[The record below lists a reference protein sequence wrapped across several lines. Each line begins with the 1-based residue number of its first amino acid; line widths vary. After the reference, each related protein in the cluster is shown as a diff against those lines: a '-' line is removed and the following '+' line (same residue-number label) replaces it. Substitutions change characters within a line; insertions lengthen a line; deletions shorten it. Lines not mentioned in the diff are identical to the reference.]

1 MSLAQITEK
10 IKNDAQK
17 EADEILSKAKG
28 QADFINQ
35 KAGKECDEIK
45 SGFDARFE
53 NERPEIFKRRE
64 IVANLDIEKMKLQAK
79 RDLIADVYAAAL
91 ANLAQLPREEY
102 LNFCE
107 SLLGEA
113 VSAKNEQLV
122 IGEKEKYI
130 DAKWLAEY
138 NKDHGTELLLSDD
151 KADIAGGFIIVDG
164 RKSIDCSWD
173 MLVKVLQ
180 EKQESDV
187 VKRLFPSE

>member
-1 MSLAQITEK
+1 
-10 IKNDAQK
+10 
-17 EADEILSKAKG
+17 
-28 QADFINQ
+28 
-35 KAGKECDEIK
+35 
-45 SGFDARFE
+45 
-53 NERPEIFKRRE
+53 
-64 IVANLDIEKMKLQAK
+64 MKLQAK